1 MDKYN
6 IIMILGWMLLV
17 SSWVPKHFIKNDK
30 LRNTINLILSGAAC
44 ILFLTS
50 IISLL

>member
-1 MDKYN
+1 
-6 IIMILGWMLLV
+6 MIVGWILLV
-17 SSWVPKHFIKNDK
+17 LSWVPKHFIKNEK
-30 LRNTINLILSGAAC
+30 LRLSINLILSGAAC